1 MAPKFF
7 SGLWKSL
14 TNVAS
19 GRRKVLRR
27 LFRAK
32 QKGNIVHPSEA
43 DTLSFQHATDW
54 IAEEVA
60 VNPQGYEINEA
71 ERESEYS
78 PESSI
83 GREVDDEASDGA
95 MGVVQPSSQEDRND
109 PNDQSHVNNSLLDS
123 GDQLTKFDRQLVIN
137 HLEEIHDKNISEA
150 SKKQMAC
157 CDENIQRII
166 GGDRQTQS
174 WNNEKTLSNIQE
186 ALEVSEDGV
195 NSVLRI
201 EISGSSESE
210 FSTDNRVEFRL
221 RGGDLLT
228 PRIQQCLETMF
239 TAFALQLSCCNVN
252 HFMRLKLTESLNPVD
267 DEKRTFFDLYLS
279 SGHDC
284 TRSYW
289 VESRCTF
296 TRELTQGKATGC
308 TLIKRSILDKKK
320 MNVLLK
326 ETRNQNHDTQNTS
339 AMESTRE
346 NLCPIQLNVSE
357 ELSSLATPIVS
368 LASLMKQD
376 ASSHHIRRVRNAE
389 KFSTGERDRLCLNLA
404 LSLWHMSGRNW
415 NRATWY
421 SDDPHTETGIF
432 FLRDPRTQ
440 EIVDKTRP
448 YMSWLLQEE
457 SEVQK
462 PVKGLVY
469 DTQLLSFAKLLIEVH
484 TWKKLHLKP
493 GSEKELRSQLE
504 EYIENNF
511 RPVHDSNFISALKAC
526 LGYAGSIDATAE
538 DNPQRI
544 QMYICENIVRP
555 LHEYIGTPESAK
567 SALTAKSTLTA
578 MPSYYQAVLDGSNQ
592 SSQSTHNTPI
602 YDWKIDD
609 YGKHEGNGSYEKTFW
624 NNMKDFTTK
633 YISPLALSDDV
644 KPCPERKVRIAVID
658 SGVKEEDAE
667 IAAAAV
673 KQRIRGYRNF
683 TSPDLND
690 CEDQVDH
697 GTMVARLLLTVA
709 PKAELYIAKVTDQ
722 KKMPKNQLHRIA
734 EAIKWAVLEW
744 DVDIISISLAL
755 SEEHYDINEEITEA
769 LSPSSQDANR
779 KLVFAAAGNWGVY
792 KRRAFPARKEGVIAV
807 HASDGSGEG
816 AKFNPN
822 PESKLNLSTL
832 GENIKIRWPDP
843 DNYGDMK
850 DRYISGSSFATPIAV
865 GIAANVLEFAR
876 HRLKLNGWKKDVIY
890 SHPVGRQNLATHSQD
905 FLQDINPQSP
915 HVGPNMDPVSKK
927 PSQSISDASQ
937 KALHLFQ
944 SCALR
949 TQYAV
954 ADFEATERLFT
965 AWTNRL
971 RVFSQSASLD
981 AQLRAEKYD
990 IIRQM
995 VMLLLD
1001 VLNKNLSLAHRLI
1014 YSDKNEHHVKQSLE
1028 SLLFIIEE
1036 SLKRLNRVASVI
1048 IQASQDSLI
1057 KRTIVFAKQHG
1068 DFQELAK
1075 IFSLVIF
1082 WRYPGVL
1089 LKDQSGNIHLD
1100 IPEDPTLT
1108 KEKILKRRPEGLFLA
1123 LVKTSIVRHFR
1134 ILYERDRRDREKRVL
1149 LAPAMRSSTPQGA
1162 NPADDDTIAAQY
1174 KSPQSNKSAPGEA
1187 NQMAK
1192 RDDEARSEN
1201 QLTELSIDVDRYNTG
1216 IAGIDSTSPTSDE
1229 KSAPPFSEA
1238 GVASFPRAPKI
1249 PNGQS
1254 KGTCPI
1260 CKQEFPA
1267 EELQGAKWI
1276 AHATKDIKPYVCISE
1291 DCMSDIQFFERRK
1304 DWIDHMHK
1312 FHTPYWA
1319 QYMHKPLRWKCSLCC
1334 SDSTTEFISEEEVKT
1349 SFEKHLEQLHPHT
1362 DMKEL
1367 HRLVNNCA
1375 VPQLRSSEYCPICG
1389 TLHQPAIPFEPQSET
1404 TSDSGARGTE
1414 DASQSQHELKVRF
1427 DAPETPNG
1435 EDEECRAESPSS
1447 NSPNWRSTRAT
1458 DHQGVENCIAEHLRA
1473 LALNFSARLI
1483 DDDDQQDS
1491 DASSSR
1497 SLDGD
1502 WPELESLPQEDYG
1515 DDPPKLPSC
1524 ICDEIDRFPIP
1535 DEEKAEMRECIAKNL
1550 HDLCE
1555 KSDEQVSWNFD
1566 WVDGYRVIEPNIPKE
1581 ERERLFPDDCCLENS
1596 SDLRSRVSE
1605 VQIFDDHEV
1614 EKTDEPPFEA
1624 EKTAELPFEVEKTT
1638 KLLSKVDKTA
1648 QLLFEVEKTAQL
1660 PFEVEKTTELPFE
1673 VKKAAEFPFDVEN
1686 EKTTELPFEIAKKVE
1701 CQRGSPK
1708 HKWFLTVLTLL
1719 ERGANVNIRGDAGR
1733 KKAMNHARD
1742 NQDGKRIRPKIPFRA
1757 GKRAG

>member
-7 SGLWKSL
+7 SGLWRSL

-32 QKGNIVHPSEA
+32 QKGNIVHPPEA

-54 IAEEVA
+54 IAEDVA
-60 VNPQGYEINEA
+60 ANPQGYEINEA
-71 ERESEYS
+71 EREFEHS

-95 MGVVQPSSQEDRND
+95 MGVVRPSSQEDRND
-109 PNDQSHVNNSLLDS
+109 PNDQSHVKNLLFDS
-123 GDQLTKFDRQLVIN
+123 GDQLTKFDRQLTIN
-137 HLEEIHDKNISEA
+137 HLEKIHDKNISEA

-174 WNNEKTLSNIQE
+174 LNNEKTLSNVQE

-195 NSVLRI
+195 NSVLQI

-210 FSTDNRVEFRL
+210 FLTDNRVEFRL

-228 PRIQQCLETMF
+228 PRIQQCIETMF
-239 TAFALQLSCCNVN
+239 TTFALQLSCCNVN

-267 DEKRTFFDLYLS
+267 DENRTFFDLYLS

-296 TRELTQGKATGC
+296 TRELTQGEATGC

-326 ETRNQNHDTQNTS
+326 DTRNQNHDTQNTS

-346 NLCPIQLNVSE
+346 NLCPIQINVSE
-357 ELSSLATPIVS
+357 ELSSLAMPIVS
-368 LASLMKQD
+368 LASLMKQN
-376 ASSHHIRRVRNAE
+376 ASSQHIRRVRNADE
-389 KFSTGERDRLCLNLA
+389 FSAGERDRLCLNLA
-404 LSLWHMSGRNW
+404 LSLWRMSGRNW

-462 PVKGLVY
+462 PVKDFVY

-511 RPVHDSNFISALKAC
+511 RPVNDAKFISALNAC
-526 LGYAGSIDATAE
+526 LGHAGCIDATAE
-538 DNPQRI
+538 DNPERI
-544 QMYICENIVRP
+544 QMYIGENILIR
-555 LHEYIGTPESAK
+555 
-567 SALTAKSTLTA
+567 
-578 MPSYYQAVLDGSNQ
+578 
-592 SSQSTHNTPI
+592 
-602 YDWKIDD
+602 
-609 YGKHEGNGSYEKTFW
+609 KTFW

-658 SGVKEEDAE
+658 SGVQEEDSE

-673 KQRIRGYRNF
+673 KKRIRGYRNF
-683 TSPDLND
+683 TSSDLND

-709 PKAELYIAKVTDQ
+709 PEAELYIAKVTDQ
-722 KKMPKNQLHRIA
+722 EKMPKNQLHRIA

-850 DRYISGSSFATPIAV
+850 DRYISGSSFATPIAA

-876 HRLKLNGWKKDVIY
+876 HRLKLNGWKKDAIY
-890 SHPVGRQNLATHSQD
+890 SHP
-905 FLQDINPQSP
+905 
-915 HVGPNMDPVSKK
+915 
-927 PSQSISDASQ
+927 
-937 KALHLFQ
+937 ALHLFQ

-1001 VLNKNLSLAHRLI
+1001 VLNKNLSL
-1014 YSDKNEHHVKQSLE
+1014 DKNEHHVKQSLE

-1068 DFQELAK
+1068 DFHDLAN

-1089 LKDQSGNIHLD
+1089 PKDQSGNIHLD
-1100 IPEDPTLT
+1100 ISEDPTLT

-1123 LVKTSIVRHFR
+1123 LVKTSIVRHFK
-1134 ILYERDRRDREKRVL
+1134 ILYERDRRDREKGVL

-1162 NPADDDTIAAQY
+1162 NPADDDITTGQY
-1174 KSPQSNKSAPGEA
+1174 KSPQSNKSASGEA
-1187 NQMAK
+1187 NQTAK

-1216 IAGIDSTSPTSDE
+1216 ITGIESTSPTSDE
-1229 KSAPPFSEA
+1229 RSAPPFSEA

-1249 PNGQS
+1249 PNGEL
-1254 KGTCPI
+1254 KGICPI

-1291 DCMSDIQFFERRK
+1291 DCMSDIQFFERRR

-1312 FHTPYWA
+1312 FHTPYWV

-1334 SDSTTEFISEEEVKT
+1334 SDSTTEFISEEEVKK
-1349 SFEKHLEQLHPHT
+1349 SFEEHLEQLHPHT
-1362 DMKEL
+1362 DMKES

-1375 VPQLRSSEYCPICG
+1375 VPQLRPSEYCPICG
-1389 TLHQPAIPFEPQSET
+1389 TLHQPAIPLEPQSET
-1404 TSDSGARGTE
+1404 TSDSGVRGTE
-1414 DASQSQHELKVRF
+1414 DASQSQHEPKVRF
-1427 DAPETPNG
+1427 DAPEMPNG

-1447 NSPNWRSTRAT
+1447 NSPNWRSARAT

-1502 WPELESLPQEDYG
+1502 WPELESLPQKDYG

-1555 KSDEQVSWNFD
+1555 QSDEQVSWNFD
-1566 WVDGYRVIEPNIPKE
+1566 WVDGYRVIEPNISE
-1581 ERERLFPDDCCLENS
+1581 DERKRLFPDYCRPENW

-1605 VQIFDDHEV
+1605 VQKFDDREV
-1614 EKTDEPPFEA
+1614 EKTAELLLKSTKLLLKADAELLFAVAKTAELPFKVDKTAELPFDVDKTADLPFEVKKTTELPFKVKKTA
-1624 EKTAELPFEVEKTT
+1624 ELPFNVDKTADLPFEVEKTAELPFKVETT
-1638 KLLSKVDKTA
+1638 AELLFDVDKTA
-1648 QLLFEVEKTAQL
+1648 DL
-1660 PFEVEKTTELPFE
+1660 PFEVEKTAELPFK
-1673 VKKAAEFPFDVEN
+1673 V
-1686 EKTTELPFEIAKKVE
+1686 EKTAKLPFEIAKNVE
-1701 CQRGSPK
+1701 YPRGSPK
-1708 HKWFLTVLTLL
+1708 RKRFPTLQ
-1719 ERGANVNIRGDAGR
+1719 EMCANLNIWGDAGH

-1742 NQDGKRIRPKIPFRA
+1742 NQNEKRTRHKIPFRA
-1757 GKRAG
+1757 GKRAA